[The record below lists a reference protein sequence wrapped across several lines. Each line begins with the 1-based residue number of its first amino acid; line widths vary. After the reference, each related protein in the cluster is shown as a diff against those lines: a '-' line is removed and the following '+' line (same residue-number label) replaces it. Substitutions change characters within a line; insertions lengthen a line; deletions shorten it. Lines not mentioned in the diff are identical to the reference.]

1 MVCRKLHNEGS
12 RVAGK
17 ALGLLEHD
25 ARADDCCHADE
36 VCGGGYPCAAA
47 EQCAGDHCNERN
59 LCAAGDEGRGH
70 DRHAAVT
77 LVFDGTGS
85 HDTRNAA
92 ADADEHGDEAL
103 AGEAELA
110 EHTVKNEGDTR
121 HVAAGLE
128 EGEHEEQDEHL
139 GNEAEDRADTG
150 YDTVVDKAAE
160 PGGCV
165 CSVKAVADENGD
177 ARYPNAVI
185 SRIGSVKAVFLE
197 VGNCINIGH
206 LDNVVHLVS
215 AFGKCV
221 IISSHGVD
229 REGLFILD
237 VNGCGLVGGLE
248 SLHIGKQCVC
258 VEVVCFNVNVLA
270 EERADCL
277 DSCGVFVVC
286 VVIVG
291 RADAQQVPAVAE
303 HAVVCPVGCRC
314 ADGDHCDPVDKE
326 HDYREDRQ
334 AQPTVGD
341 DLIYLVGSGE
351 LAGVFLLVACL
362 DDGCYVEVALVGDDA
377 LGIVVKL
384 ILGGLDVR
392 VDVLHDLGLDGE
404 LCKHLVIVLE
414 DLDCVPAL
422 LLFGQLMQDGLLDV
436 SDCVL
441 DNAGE

>member
-1 MVCRKLHNEGS
+1 MMPEQMIAAMPMKY
-12 RVAGK
+12 
-17 ALGLLEHD
+17 
-25 ARADDCCHADE
+25 AR
-36 VCGGGYPCAAA
+36 GGYPCAAA
-47 EQCAGDHCNERN
+47 EQCAGDHCDERN
-59 LCAAGDEGRGH
+59 LCAAGDEGGGH

-77 LVFDGTGS
+77 LVFDGAGS
-85 HDTRNAA
+85 HDARNAA

-160 PGGCV
+160 PGCCV
-165 CSVKAVADENGD
+165 CCVKAVAYENGD
-177 ARYPNAVI
+177 ARYPYAVVG
-185 SRIGSVKAVFLE
+185 RVGSVKAVFLK
-197 VGNCINIGH
+197 VSHRVDIGH
-206 LDNVVHLVS
+206 LDNVVHLIRT
-215 AFGKCV
+215 FGKCV
-221 IISSHGVD
+221 IVSGHGVD

-237 VNGCGLVGGLE
+237 IDGRCFVGGLE

-258 VEVVCFNVNVLA
+258 IEVVCFNVYILA

-277 DSCGVFVVC
+277 DSCGVFVVR
-286 VVIVG
+286 VVVFAG
-291 RADAQQVPAVAE
+291 ADTQQVPAVAE

-351 LAGVFLLVACL
+351 LAGVFLFVACL
-362 DDGCYVEVALVGDDA
+362 DDGCYVEVSLVCDDA

-384 ILGGLDVR
+384 FLGGLDVR
-392 VDVLHDLGLDGE
+392 VDVLHDLGLDSE
-404 LCKHLVIVLE
+404 LCKHLVVVLE
-414 DLDCVPAL
+414 DLDGVPAL
-422 LLFGQLMQDGLLDV
+422 LLLGQLVQDGLLDV
-436 SDCVL
+436 SDGVL
-441 DNAGE
+441 NNAGE